1 MKPGII
7 DWLGR
12 AAMLVLAGM
21 VTLAIIGSIAAI
33 PSESLE
39 SRMGIESRERDT
51 IVEEARPE
59 APERRPEAN
68 SSAPSDTEAAVEPP
82 SPLPPDEAEPARWL
96 EAITYALLALVGIA
110 ALATLILW
118 RGLRERRRIAD
129 AVEELAARA

>member
-51 IVEEARPE
+51 IVEEVRPE
-59 APERRPEAN
+59 AAERRPEAN
-68 SSAPSDTEAAVEPP
+68 SSAPSDTEAAVKPASSGGGAVARSDHLRLARP
-82 SPLPPDEAEPARWL
+82 GRHRRARHPDP
-96 EAITYALLALVGIA
+96 V
-110 ALATLILW
+110 
-118 RGLRERRRIAD
+118 
-129 AVEELAARA
+129 ARAA